1 MKTGRVHH
9 IWCTLFLL
17 ILFIA
22 NYQRVISLSRGLKF
36 VYSPTIQLFISKKTT
51 VMRSFAIVLSC
62 LFIVSFAKAQIF
74 WTEDFSAGSA
84 ARGTSAVGYPG
95 SSGGN
100 WSQSILGAEG
110 GSANNWYVSG
120 EECGNAAGTCG
131 SVCSNGDASLH
142 ISAVGGLCGTPDCG
156 AAYDETSGANATN
169 KRIESPNIN
178 TIGYGMLTLNFNYI
192 AAQGD
197 DGFTVEYSCDGGTSW
212 NTLTTPTATQCC
224 SCLDAFLC
232 SFAGVCCAPQTQ
244 QSCAGGGQGYW
255 TTFSMPLPVC
265 TENISNLK
273 IGFHWIND
281 GNGIGTDPSVAID
294 DISIGSGIILPI
306 ELANFHAIAG
316 LNENTLQWE
325 SASETNNS
333 HFVIEHSF
341 DGVSFSSIGRVNGQ
355 GTTTESHNYQFEHK
369 NPMLGDNL
377 YRLKQVDFDGNFAYS
392 QTLLL
397 RNELK
402 EYQDWVIYPNPS
414 TGKVYVNLSIKP
426 ENATLEVRDLSGRQ
440 VFSKLINESD
450 IQFELNES
458 PGFYAVSIISE
469 RGTLRKVLVLE

>member
-1 MKTGRVHH
+1 MRS
-9 IWCTLFLL
+9 IALL
-17 ILFIA
+17 I
-22 NYQRVISLSRGLKF
+22 SS
-36 VYSPTIQLFISKKTT
+36 
-51 VMRSFAIVLSC
+51 
-62 LFIVSFAKAQIF
+62 LFIVQYASSQIF

-131 SVCSNGDASLH
+131 SACTNGDASLH
-142 ISAVGGLCGTPDCG
+142 VSAIGGLCGTPDCG

-169 KRIESPNIN
+169 KRIESPDIN
-178 TIGYGMLTLNFNYI
+178 TTGYGMLTLNFGYI

-212 NTLTTPTATQCC
+212 NTLTTPAATQCC

-232 SFAGVCCAPQTQ
+232 SFIGLCCAPQVQ

-255 TTFSMPLPVC
+255 TTFSMALPVC

-294 DISIGSGIILPI
+294 DISISAGIVLPV
-306 ELANFHAIAG
+306 ELANFRAAAG
-316 LNENTLQWE
+316 LNANVLQWE
-325 SASETNNS
+325 SITETNNS
-333 HFVIEHSF
+333 HFVVEHSL
-341 DGVSFSSIGRVNGQ
+341 DGISFTPIGRVDGN
-355 GTTTESHNYQFEHK
+355 GTTTSPQNYLFKHQ
-369 NPMLGDNL
+369 NPLLGDNL
-377 YRLKQVDFDGNFAYS
+377 YRLKQVDFDGHFEYS
-392 QTLLL
+392 QTLLV
-397 RNELK
+397 RNELN
-402 EYQDWVIYPNPS
+402 EYQDWVMYPNPS
-414 TGKVYVNLSIKP
+414 TGKVHINLSMKP
-426 ENATLEVRDLSGRQ
+426 ENAVLEVRELSGRK
-440 VFSKLINESD
+440 VHSALVSDSK
-450 IQFELNES
+450 FEFDLNES
-458 PGFYAVSIISE
+458 PGFYLVSIVSE
-469 RGTLRKVLVLE
+469 KGTLRKMLILE